1 MAPHLEKSE
10 AQGDKRS
17 PRLDAASNPRRLR
30 VWRYIALSGF
40 AALLACSDTAPLQNA
55 VNRDVYSLDPPR
67 GIQIDATPFE
77 NFSCSFSASGGP
89 RRVELYRLKPPG
101 ALWRYFAPRK
111 WELVTRCETLGRPD
125 TGSMIVPAA
134 VKQRSAR
141 LPILLIAA
149 WDSIPHHRWGQM
161 ERYSVSRENGRVT
174 YTFGRPAKPAQNGEF
189 AAVSVSPQF
198 PTNGRAPSGAMR

>member
-1 MAPHLEKSE
+1 MAPHLQQSE
-10 AQGDKRS
+10 SDGDKRS
-17 PRLDAASNPRRLR
+17 PRLNAPCNPRWLR
-30 VWRYIALSGF
+30 VLRYVALCGF
-40 AALLACSDTAPLQNA
+40 AELLACSDTAPLENA

-67 GIQIDATPFE
+67 GIQIDATPLE
-77 NFSCSFSASGGP
+77 SFSCSFGASGGP

-125 TGSMIVPAA
+125 TESMVVPAA
-134 VKQRSAR
+134 VTQRSAR

-174 YTFGRPAKPAQNGEF
+174 YRFGRPAEPAQDGEF
-189 AAVSVSPQF
+189 AAVSVSPQR
-198 PTNGRAPSGAMR
+198 PTHDRVPSGAMR